1 MKKVI
6 LCLTVVMLALTV
18 FATTVNAASVSA
30 NKTEYAKGEKVT
42 VTVNVD
48 TTHNVDVTLEYDAN
62 VFTYESTGT
71 DNSKF
76 VPTVNGETNPGFVYV
91 SGANATETINKV
103 EFTFIAKTNVDGA
116 NFTASG
122 LVTESGESFT
132 TDKTSV
138 KVVDAPASGTSSE
151 LGEKPT
157 LLPQTGAPYIIVAI
171 AIIVIIALVVRNR
184 MKK

>member
-6 LCLTVVMLALTV
+6 LGLAVVMLILTV

-30 NKTEYAKGEKVT
+30 NKTECAKGEKVT
-42 VTVNVD
+42 VTVNVNA
-48 TTHNVDVTLEYDAN
+48 THNVDVTLQYDAN
-62 VFTYESTGT
+62 AFTYESTGT

-76 VPTVNGETNPGFVYV
+76 VPTVNGETNPGFIYV
-91 SGANATETINKV
+91 SGANATETINKL
-103 EFTFIAKTNVDGA
+103 EFTFTAKTNIEGA
-116 NFTASG
+116 SFTASG
-122 LVTESGESFT
+122 LVTESNETFT
-132 TDKTSV
+132 TDKASV
-138 KVVDAPASGTSSE
+138 KVVDAPASGSSE

>member
-6 LCLTVVMLALTV
+6 LCLTVVMLVLTV

-30 NKTEYAKGEKVT
+30 NKTENAKGEKVT

-48 TTHNVDVTLEYDAN
+48 TTHNVDVTLAYDAN

-103 EFTFIAKTNVDGA
+103 EFTFTAKTNVEGA
-116 NFTASG
+116 NFTASV
-122 LVTESGESFT
+122 LLTENNDTLTS
-132 TDKTSV
+132 DKVSV
-138 KVVDAPASGTSSE
+138 KVVDAQVPGTSE

-157 LLPQTGAPYIIVAI
+157 LLPQTGAPYIIAAI
-171 AIIVIIALVVRNR
+171 VVIAIIALVVRNK